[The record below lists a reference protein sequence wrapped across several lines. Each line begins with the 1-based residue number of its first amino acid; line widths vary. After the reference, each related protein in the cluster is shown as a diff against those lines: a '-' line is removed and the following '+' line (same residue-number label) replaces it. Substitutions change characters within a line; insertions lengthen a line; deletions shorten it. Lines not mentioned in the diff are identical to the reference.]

1 MFEFLPLFLLDQN
14 LIELIILNLFLQ
26 SFIAYQSEEYM
37 SLIEIRDVGNWKY
50 NLLLELFGLQ
60 DNWIQIIDT
69 NEGAVGI
76 FWY

>member
-50 NLLLELFGLQ
+50 NLLLELFGL
-60 DNWIQIIDT
+60 
-69 NEGAVGI
+69 
-76 FWY
+76 